1 MRLDINDNERAVLLH
16 AVEMLNDIHNDMMLE
31 EVPLNLFPREG
42 SENENNVVTPD
53 NALAIREGLYEAME
67 KMVAIRLLLTK
78 LGGKVNT
85 NGYSV

>member
-1 MRLDINDNERAVLLH
+1 MRLEINDNEKAVLLQ
-16 AVEMLNDIHNDMMLE
+16 AVEMVNDMHTDMMLE

-42 SENENNVVTPD
+42 SENENNVVTPV
-53 NALAIREGLYEAME
+53 NAPAIRESLYEAME
-67 KMVAIRLLLTK
+67 KMVAIRLLLMK